1 MRQCVLMKV
10 SCSTW
15 VVHVRFN
22 SYLYAHGSALEQVCL
37 GIGLSHQFKTA
48 AKGWCFAGKN
58 GRSKP
63 IPMENGISPSYRPC
77 VLWTRRKGEDAYA
90 DNLPLGLAQNAFNDH
105 SPSIHYIQARQR
117 CHHGKPTTIHVE
129 RIWRRIQPLGVYVT
143 SGQPNP

>member
-22 SYLYAHGSALEQVCL
+22 SYLYAHGSALERVCL
-37 GIGLSHQFKTA
+37 GIDLSHQFKTA
-48 AKGWCFAGKN
+48 AKGCRFAGKN
-58 GRSKP
+58 GRPKP
-63 IPMENGISPSYRPC
+63 ISMENGLPFSYRPC
-77 VLWTRRKGEDAYA
+77 ILWTCREGEDAYA
-90 DNLPLGLAQNAFNDH
+90 DNLPLGLIQNDH

-117 CHHGKPTTIHVE
+117 CHRGITDDHSCRTDLEANSV
-129 RIWRRIQPLGVYVT
+129 LVVYAT